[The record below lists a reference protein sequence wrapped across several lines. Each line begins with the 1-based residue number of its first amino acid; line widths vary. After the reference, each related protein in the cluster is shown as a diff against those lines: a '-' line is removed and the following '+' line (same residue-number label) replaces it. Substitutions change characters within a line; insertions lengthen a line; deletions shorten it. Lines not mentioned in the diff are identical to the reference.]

1 MHRKQA
7 CLLFWRC
14 EDTFFWRCKDTKIR
28 RYEDTKI
35 RQGDGYVFFSE
46 AANIPKKIGARS
58 STRLL
63 EYGYL
68 CYHRN
73 MKGKVEPTVLSDFP
87 VQSSF
92 ITSKYKYSAQQL
104 HNIPSQSSFTS
115 KSNPPKTCYKVT
127 KLPSCNFFLSLHL
140 TTHVYKHDCF
150 TVWETTAKQ
159 GPKYLYLF
167 KSNLFFEDYVWYCL
181 GIHINVDL
189 LTFY

>member
-127 KLPSCNFFLSLHL
+127 KLPSCNFFLSLHFI
-140 TTHVYKHDCF
+140 THV
-150 TVWETTAKQ
+150 WENKQ
-159 GPKYLYLF
+159 KWKPNHKIIQF
-167 KSNLFFEDYVWYCL
+167 
-181 GIHINVDL
+181 
-189 LTFY
+189 

>member
-14 EDTFFWRCKDTKIR
+14 EDTKLQRYEDTTNLGGEWYEDTFFWRCKDTKIR
-28 RYEDTKI
+28 RYDRET
-35 RQGDGYVFFSE
+35 GMYFFLKLLTF
-46 AANIPKKIGARS
+46 PKKIGACS

-127 KLPSCNFFLSLHL
+127 KLPSCNFFLSLHFI
-140 TTHVYKHDCF
+140 THV
-150 TVWETTAKQ
+150 
-159 GPKYLYLF
+159 
-167 KSNLFFEDYVWYCL
+167 
-181 GIHINVDL
+181 
-189 LTFY
+189 

>member
-1 MHRKQA
+1 MSFILKMR
-7 CLLFWRC
+7 RY
-14 EDTFFWRCKDTKIR
+14 FFLKMQ

-127 KLPSCNFFLSLHL
+127 KLPSCNFFLSLHFI
-140 TTHVYKHDCF
+140 THVY
-150 TVWETTAKQ
+150 
-159 GPKYLYLF
+159 P
-167 KSNLFFEDYVWYCL
+167 
-181 GIHINVDL
+181 
-189 LTFY
+189 